1 MDRPEHLREP
11 GRTIPAVRRATGIV
25 LAMLDAAV
33 RSRVRVHGEKNLPR
47 GPVLFVSNHFTR
59 SETFLLPW
67 LLDRVAGRNV
77 SSLAWHGLF
86 RGTFGSYLEAIGARS
101 TREPGIK
108 ERIVRELATGA
119 SDWLIYPEGEMVK
132 NKSVWGGGR
141 LQLHTPDQIGPAHT
155 GAALMALQAA
165 RMRRDAGSGEPVRAV
180 PVSVTYHPIRPGP
193 NPLLRLAARLAGPLP
208 ERLEEELLV
217 EGGIL
222 FARTDIDVVLGEPI
236 DLESWI
242 PEVPTPDRIP
252 RSLLERLTTRL
263 MQSVYGMTVRNVDHL
278 VATGLA
284 SMHRDAIPQED
295 LARALLMA
303 SREVA
308 ASEGGLWHPGVGP
321 ALLDSLSGVRS
332 EGFESILELAAREGV
347 CARAGGT
354 VLRHRDGFRP
364 DSSYDRVRLRHGI
377 EVLANEVAPDRMLV
391 RTVEHWMRLD
401 REPLRERT
409 TVALERLDQEEM
421 AREGRSIERGPR
433 WVPADP
439 VRGVAVLA
447 HGYLASPEEML
458 PLALRMAAE
467 GWSCYLVR
475 MPGHGSSHDHLEGVH
490 RQDWWRGFQRG
501 LAIARGRHPDKPL
514 VVGGFSTGAFL
525 ALRAAAELVHPP
537 RGLFTINAPLKLGN
551 RMSVFAP
558 AVEGWNRVVKDL
570 GAAGLAVDSVANDSE
585 FPLDN
590 YTRNPVHSLHQL
602 ERAAQDA
609 LGHLPRIHVPTL
621 IVQGDHDPVVRPESG
636 EILLRGIAS
645 SSKVLV
651 SWPAHRHGI
660 VRGEGSEPLHDRVAH
675 WLAHL

>member
-86 RGTFGSYLEAIGARS
+86 RGTFGTYLEAIGARS

-108 ERIVRELATGA
+108 ERIVRELARGE

-132 NKSVWGGGR
+132 NKSVWGGGK

-165 RMRRDAGSGEPVRAV
+165 RLRRDAGRGEPVRAV

-222 FARTDIDVVLGEPI
+222 FARTDIDVVIGEPI

-242 PEVPTPDRIP
+242 PEIPEADRIP
-252 RSLLERLTTRL
+252 HSLLERLTTRF

-284 SMHRDAIPQED
+284 SMNRDAVSQED

-308 ASEGGLWHPGVGP
+308 SAEGGHWHPGVGP
-321 ALLDSLSGVRS
+321 ALLDSLAGVRS
-332 EGFESILELAAREGV
+332 EGFESVLELAVREGV
-347 CARAGGT
+347 CARAGST

-391 RTVEHWMRLD
+391 RTVEHWMRAD
-401 REPLRERT
+401 REALRERT
-409 TVALERLDQEEM
+409 TATLERLDQEEL
-421 AREGRSIERGPR
+421 AREGHAVERGPR
-433 WVPADP
+433 WIPAET

-458 PLALRMAAE
+458 PLATRLARE

-475 MPGHGSSHDHLEGVH
+475 MPGHGSSHEHLEGVH

-501 LAIARGRHPDKPL
+501 LAIARGRHPGAPL
-514 VVGGFSTGAFL
+514 VVGGFSTGSFL
-525 ALRAAAELVHPP
+525 ALRAAAELVQPP
-537 RGLFTINAPLKLGN
+537 RGVFTINAPLKLGN

-558 AVEGWNRVVKDL
+558 AVEGWNRFVKDL
-570 GAAGLAVDSVANDSE
+570 GVDALAVDSVANDSE

-590 YTRNPVHSLHQL
+590 YARNPVHSLHQL
-602 ERAAQDA
+602 ERAAEDA
-609 LGHLPRIHVPTL
+609 LGHLKGIHVPTL

-660 VRGEGSEPLHDRVAH
+660 VRGEDSETLHERVAQ
-675 WLAHL
+675 WLSHL